1 LRLAR
6 LRRRRLR
13 RLWLLRVLG
22 TLPHLLKGTLHSNPE
37 RNKPQPALRDWP
49 RLNCAS
55 SARRT
60 RVSQYSSQYP
70 SASQVSGRQVSGSLS
85 WRPLSSC

>member
-37 RNKPQPALRDWP
+37 PIKAPASIA
-49 RLNCAS
+49 RLC
-55 SARRT
+55 
-60 RVSQYSSQYP
+60 
-70 SASQVSGRQVSGSLS
+70 
-85 WRPLSSC
+85 